1 MNDKTI
7 HSGTDAVV
15 VAAVPTR
22 TDKYPTVAAAMSGGV
37 DSSVAA
43 ALLKRQGRDVI
54 GVTMNL
60 FSLAKEECARDDLRS
75 CCGWKA
81 REDANRVAVRL
92 GIPHF
97 VVDFRP
103 EFERSVIEDFG
114 REYARGRT
122 PNPCIRCNRFLKFG
136 LLLERIGA
144 LGAETVATGHYARVA
159 FDPESG
165 RWLLRKGAD
174 ADKDQSYFLYPL
186 SQAQLSRTLF
196 PVGELAKAEVRRLAA
211 EFGLPVA
218 QKGES
223 QEICFIPDDDY
234 PRFLRGKFPEA
245 FRPGPIVDRAGKVI
259 GRHEGIARFTV
270 GQRSGLGIAA
280 PRPLY
285 VLAVDA
291 ATNTVVAG
299 ENRDLERRRLLVEE
313 VNWISI
319 RALNTPRAVK
329 VKVRYRQAE
338 APAMIV
344 PEADGCVRVEFEAS
358 QRAIAPG
365 QAAVFYD
372 GDVVVGGGLIA
383 RALEE
388 GSGLNT

>member
-1 MNDKTI
+1 MHMTGKTI
-7 HSGTDAVV
+7 YSG
-15 VAAVPTR
+15 AAT
-22 TDKYPTVAAAMSGGV
+22 TAAVAAAMSGGV

-43 ALLKRQGRDVI
+43 ALLKRQGREVI

-60 FSLAKEECARDDLRS
+60 FSLPKEDCVRDDLRS

-81 REDANRVAVRL
+81 QEDANRVAIVL

-97 VVDFRP
+97 VVDFRR

-136 LLLERIGA
+136 LLLERIKA

-159 FDPESG
+159 FDPGSG

-186 SQAQLSRTLF
+186 TQAMLSRTLF
-196 PVGELAKAEVRRLAA
+196 PVGDYNKADIRRLAA

-218 QKGES
+218 RKGES
-223 QEICFIPDDDY
+223 QEICFVPDDDY
-234 PRFLRGKFPEA
+234 PRFLRERFPEA
-245 FRPGPIVDRAGKVI
+245 FRPGPIVDTGGKVI

-285 VLAVDA
+285 VVAVDA

-299 ENRDLERRRLLVEE
+299 ENRDLARTRLLVEDA
-313 VNWISI
+313 NWISI
-319 RALNTPRAVK
+319 EALGAPRAVK

-344 PEADGCVRVEFEAS
+344 PEADGRIRVEFES
-358 QRAIAPG
+358 PQRAIAPG

-372 GDVVVGGGLIA
+372 GDIVVGGGLIA
-383 RALEE
+383 RALED
-388 GSGLNT
+388 GPA

>member
-1 MNDKTI
+1 
-7 HSGTDAVV
+7 
-15 VAAVPTR
+15 
-22 TDKYPTVAAAMSGGV
+22 MSGGV

-43 ALLKRQGRDVI
+43 ALLRRQGRKVI

-60 FSLAKEECARDDLRS
+60 FSLPKEDCARDDLRS

-81 REDANRVAVRL
+81 QEDANRVAVSL
-92 GIPHF
+92 GIAHF
-97 VVDFRP
+97 VVDFRR

-144 LGAETVATGHYARVA
+144 LGAETVATGHYARVT
-159 FDPESG
+159 FDPGSG
-165 RWLLRKGAD
+165 RWLLRKGVD
-174 ADKDQSYFLYPL
+174 ADKDQSYFLYSL
-186 SQAQLSRTLF
+186 TQAQLSRTLF
-196 PVGELAKAEVRRLAA
+196 PVGELTKTEVRRLAA

-218 QKGES
+218 HKGES

-234 PRFLRGKFPEA
+234 PRFLQERFPEA
-245 FRPGPIVDRAGKVI
+245 FRPGPIVDRTGKVI

-299 ENRDLERRRLLVEE
+299 ENRDLPRTRLLVEDA
-313 VNWISI
+313 NWISI
-319 RALNTPRAVK
+319 EALNAPRAVK
-329 VKVRYRQAE
+329 VKVRYRQVE
-338 APAMIV
+338 ASAMIV
-344 PEADGCVRVEFEAS
+344 PEADGRVRVEFETP

-372 GDVVVGGGLIA
+372 GDIVVGGGLIA
-383 RALEE
+383 RALED
-388 GSGLNT
+388 GPAD

>member
-1 MNDKTI
+1 MHPEED
-7 HSGTDAVV
+7 GAV
-15 VAAVPTR
+15 AM
-22 TDKYPTVAAAMSGGV
+22 AMSGGV

-43 ALLKRQGRDVI
+43 ALLLRQGRKVV

-60 FSLAKEECARDDLRS
+60 FSLPKEECVRDDLKS

-81 REDANRVAVRL
+81 QEDANRVAVGL

-97 VVDFRP
+97 VVDFRR

-122 PNPCIRCNRFLKFG
+122 PNPCIRCNRYLKFG
-136 LLLERIGA
+136 LLLERAGA
-144 LGAETVATGHYARVA
+144 LGAETVATGHYARA
-159 FDPESG
+159 SFDKGTG

-174 ADKDQSYFLYPL
+174 ADKDQSYFLYSL
-186 SQAQLSRTLF
+186 TQAQLARALF
-196 PVGELAKAEVRRLAA
+196 PVGELAKTEVRRLAA
-211 EFGLPVA
+211 EFGLPTA
-218 QKGES
+218 RKGES
-223 QEICFIPDDDY
+223 QEICFVPDGDY
-234 PRFLRGKFPEA
+234 PRFLRERFPEA
-245 FRPGPIVDRAGKVI
+245 FRPGPIVDKTGKVI
-259 GRHEGIARFTV
+259 GRHDGIGRFTV

-299 ENRDLERRRLLVEE
+299 ENRDLARTRLLVEE
-313 VNWISI
+313 MNWISI
-319 RALNTPRAVK
+319 EALRAPRPVK

-338 APAMIV
+338 APALIV
-344 PEADGCVRVEFEAS
+344 PEADGSVRVEFETP

-383 RALEE
+383 RPLVE
-388 GSGLNT
+388 GSGLNI